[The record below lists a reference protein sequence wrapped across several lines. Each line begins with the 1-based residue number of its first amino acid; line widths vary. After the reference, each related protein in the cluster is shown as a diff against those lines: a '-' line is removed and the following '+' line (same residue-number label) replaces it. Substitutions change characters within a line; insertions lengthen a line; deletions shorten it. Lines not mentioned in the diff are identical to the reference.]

1 VFSATV
7 GSINESINCFS
18 FSFSFISI
26 SIGLSIE
33 VLEIMFID
41 LTVEV
46 YRLFFFKN
54 KYLWEDFMIP
64 SFRIH
69 EYTTISCLPFFS
81 H

>member
-46 YRLFFFKN
+46 YRLFFLKTNIF
-54 KYLWEDFMIP
+54 EDFMIP